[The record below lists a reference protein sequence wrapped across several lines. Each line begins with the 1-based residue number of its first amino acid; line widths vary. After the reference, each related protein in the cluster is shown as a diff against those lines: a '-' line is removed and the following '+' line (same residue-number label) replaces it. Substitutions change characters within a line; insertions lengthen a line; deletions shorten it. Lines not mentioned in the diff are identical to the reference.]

1 MTSWAKLRRVA
12 RAHPYAADITLAVFV
27 FIVTLAATRGG
38 PADHEDH
45 AFVVTGGSL
54 VVGVLICAALVFRRR
69 WPLPVLAFVTAG
81 TAVAVVV
88 TDSRTPYTFVVSVA
102 AFAVATRSERN
113 LAWLAGLSAGL
124 VLLIVA
130 VITTPEPW
138 SNPRDLE
145 FIAWVAMATALGDA
159 LRSRRAFVAYIEE
172 RAVRAE
178 QTREEEAGRQVAE
191 ERLRIAR
198 ELHDIVAH
206 HIAVINVQAG
216 VASHMLHTQPEAA
229 DVALGHVRAASRSV
243 LEELGSLLGVL
254 RQSGETSAPTEP
266 APGLDRLDSLVESFV
281 QAGLHVDL
289 TTSGRVRHASG
300 AVDLA
305 AYRIIQESLTNA
317 HKHGGGTGATV
328 RVDHRPDALHLE
340 IRNPGPQ
347 VVPATSAS
355 TGHGLIGMHER
366 AVSVGGTLQA
376 AAQPDGGFRVDAVL
390 PRPEAG

>member
-1 MTSWAKLRRVA
+1 MTGWAKVRGVA
-12 RAHPYAADITLAVFV
+12 RAHPHAADVVLAAFV
-27 FIVTLAATRGG
+27 FALTLAATHGPSDRYDRG
-38 PADHEDH
+38 
-45 AFVVTGGSL
+45 FVVTGGSV

-69 WPLPVLAFVTAG
+69 WPLPVLAFTTAG
-81 TAVAVVV
+81 TAVAVVI
-88 TDSRTPYTFVVSVA
+88 TDARTPYGLVVAVA

-113 LAWLAGLSAGL
+113 LAWLTGLSAGL

-130 VITTPEPW
+130 VIATPEPW
-138 SNPRDLE
+138 SNPRDLG
-145 FIAWVAMATALGDA
+145 FIAWVALATALGDA
-159 LRSRRAFVAYIEE
+159 VRSRRAFVASIEE

-178 QTREEEAGRQVAE
+178 RTREEEARRQVAE

-206 HIAVINVQAG
+206 HIAVITVQAG
-216 VASHMLHTQPEAA
+216 VASHLLTTRPEAA
-229 DVALGHVRAASRSV
+229 DVALGHVRAAGRSV

-254 RQSGETSAPTEP
+254 RQSGEAPAPAEP
-266 APGLDRLDSLVESFV
+266 APGLGRLDSLVDSFV

-289 TTSGRVRHASG
+289 TTSGRVRPASG

-317 HKHGGGTGATV
+317 HKHGGGGASV
-328 RVDHRPDALHLE
+328 RVDHRPDTLCLE

-347 VVPATSAS
+347 TAPAPSTS

-376 AAQPDGGFRVDAVL
+376 GAQPDGGFRVAAVL